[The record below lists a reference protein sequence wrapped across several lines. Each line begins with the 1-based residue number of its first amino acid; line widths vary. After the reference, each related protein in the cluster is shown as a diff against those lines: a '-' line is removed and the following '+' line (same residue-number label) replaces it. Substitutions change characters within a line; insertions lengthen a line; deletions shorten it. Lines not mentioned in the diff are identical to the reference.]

1 MANLTPQQISQLP
14 LAYQQA
20 GQEIQQYINDNWNK
34 LSDDQ
39 YASLSSQARAIF
51 LKCDI
56 MFQSSTL
63 ALDDQISASITQ
75 LNSSVAQINK
85 ALSVI
90 TDVQDAINIAST
102 LVDLG
107 IAIISA
113 NPQSVISGVGT
124 LLGQVQ
130 TIIAAH

>member
-1 MANLTPQQISQLP
+1 
-14 LAYQQA
+14 
-20 GQEIQQYINDNWNK
+20 
-34 LSDDQ
+34 
-39 YASLSSQARAIF
+39 
-51 LKCDI
+51 

-113 NPQSVISGVGT
+113 NPQRVISGVGT